1 MSASSAVRSTKRV
14 TRRLPAA
21 VVTGSLAL
29 SAFMSTPAFAD
40 TAAVDAKTVKA
51 VKHDDGNPIADVA
64 KKMAAKI
71 TAETKARMA
80 KDNPVIAAAFAEMD
94 RGAPGND
101 RVRNRTAQ
109 ILVDQV
115 RELAAQNPT
124 AGIANKAAMA
134 SPFPVKETFSGA
146 SAPDWKL
153 AGSAKLD
160 GGWLQ
165 LTPAENDKKGVAL
178 LQKAFP
184 STQGFTVEFDYA
196 AHGGTKFSDGHTG
209 FDHYGDG
216 FSAFLIDGAK
226 DSEPGA
232 TGPGLGYSC
241 AFCKPGDPRPAPREG
256 VTGGYIGVGFDE
268 YGNYAGDAAG
278 NGHGTEPFGGYD
290 NALGYSPDSV
300 SVRGSGD
307 KNTGFEYLTGTKPGA
322 GIEGDRAAGKKVKLS
337 YDGKGKL
344 TVTLNGKVVIK
355 DFDITKG
362 KGQAALPSTLKLGF
376 GASTGGATRNYEI
389 RNVVIDAPADLGMVK
404 TGTAKVKEGGKVSYT
419 LTVTNKGPANA
430 MGAMV
435 ADTVPAPVFGV
446 TYKCA
451 ASMGAKCGA
460 GSSGSGNKI
469 NAKVDVPVGG
479 KVTFTIT
486 GTASRAGKVVNTAK
500 VTPPPTVTDPNLK
513 DNTSTTTTTVDK
525 SDKPKP
531 KPDGGGH
538 KPGHG
543 IK

>member
-1 MSASSAVRSTKRV
+1 V

-29 SAFMSTPAFAD
+29 AAFMSSPAFAD
-40 TAAVDAKTVKA
+40 TASVDTAKTVPYDSGSAA
-51 VKHDDGNPIADVA
+51 VPAPTPAPADN
-64 KKMAAKI
+64 AA
-71 TAETKARMA
+71 
-80 KDNPVIAAAFAEMD
+80 
-94 RGAPGND
+94 
-101 RVRNRTAQ
+101 RNRVAQ
-109 ILVDQV
+109 ELVDSV
-115 RELAAQNPT
+115 RKLAAQGPART
-124 AGIANKAAMA
+124 FSSKAALA
-134 SPFPVKETFSGA
+134 SPFPVKETFSGS

-153 AGSAKLD
+153 DGSAKLD
-160 GGWLQ
+160 GGWLK
-165 LTPAENDKKGVAL
+165 LTPAETDKKGVAL

-196 AHGGTKFSDGHTG
+196 AYGGTKFTDGHTG

-216 FSAFLIDGAK
+216 FSAFLIDGGK
-226 DSEPGA
+226 DTAAGA

-241 AFCKPGDPRPAPREG
+241 AFCKPGDPRPAPRPG

-278 NGHGTEPFGGYD
+278 NGHGSEPFGGFD

-307 KNTGFEYLTGTKPGA
+307 MNSGFEYLTGTKPGA
-322 GIEGDRAAGKKVKLS
+322 GIEGDRGAGKKVKLS

-344 TVTLNGKVVIK
+344 SVTLNGKVVIK
-355 DFDITKG
+355 DYDITKG
-362 KGQAALPSTLKLGF
+362 KGQTALPATLKLGF

-389 RNVVIDAPADLGMVK
+389 RNVVIDAPADLALVK

-430 MGAMV
+430 MGATV
-435 ADTVPAPVFGV
+435 TDAVPASIFGV

-451 ASMGAKCGA
+451 ASNGAKCGA
-460 GSSGSGNKI
+460 GASGSGNNI
-469 NAKVDVPVGG
+469 NGKVDIPVGG
-479 KVTFTIT
+479 KATIT
-486 GTASRAGKVVNTAK
+486 IMGTASRAGKVVNTAK
-500 VTPPPTVTDPNLK
+500 VTPPPTVTDPNPK
-513 DNTSTTTTTVDK
+513 DNTSTSTTTVDK
-525 SDKPKP
+525 DGKPKP

-538 KPGHG
+538 KPGYG
-543 IK
+543 MP

>member
-29 SAFMSTPAFAD
+29 TAFMSSPAFAD
-40 TAAVDAKTVKA
+40 TSSVATGTAASAKRDA
-51 VKHDDGNPIADVA
+51 DPIGALA
-64 KKMAAKI
+64 NKMAADI
-71 TAETKARMA
+71 AREVADEFAAEAQKGAVPA
-80 KDNPVIAAAFAEMD
+80 PVPAPADNA
-94 RGAPGND
+94 N
-101 RVRNRTAQ
+101 RNRTAQ
-109 ILVDQV
+109 ELVDSV
-115 RELAAQNPT
+115 RELAAQGPDR
-124 AGIANKAAMA
+124 ALGSKAAMA

-146 SAPDWKL
+146 TAPDWKL
-153 AGSAKLD
+153 DGSAKLD
-160 GGWLQ
+160 GGWLK
-165 LTPAENDKKGVAL
+165 LTPAETDKKGVAL

-196 AHGGTKFSDGHTG
+196 AYGGTKFTDGHTG

-226 DSEPGA
+226 DSGPGA

-278 NGHGTEPFGGYD
+278 NGHGSEPFGGFD
-290 NALGYSPDSV
+290 NALGYSPDTV

-307 KNTGFEYLTGTKPGA
+307 KNTGFEYLTGTKPGV
-322 GIEGDRAAGKKVKLS
+322 GIEGDRGAGKKVKLS

-344 TVTLNGKVVIK
+344 SVTLNGKVVIK
-355 DFDITKG
+355 DYDITKG
-362 KGQAALPSTLKLGF
+362 KGQTALPATLKLGF

-389 RNVVIDAPADLGMVK
+389 RNVVINAPADLGLKK
-404 TGTAKVKEGGKVSYT
+404 TGTAKVVSGGKVTYT

-430 MGAMV
+430 MGA
-435 ADTVPAPVFGV
+435 TVVDAVPSSIVGT

-451 ASMGAKCGA
+451 ATMGAKCGA
-460 GSSGSGNKI
+460 GSSGSGNNI
-469 NAKVDVPVGG
+469 NAKVDIPVGG
-479 KVTFTIT
+479 KATIT
-486 GTASRAGKVVNTAK
+486 IMGTASKAGNVVNTAK
-500 VTPPPTVTDPNLK
+500 VTPPPTVTDPNPK
-513 DNTSTTTTTVDK
+513 DNTSTTTTTVTKKTPDK
-525 SDKPKP
+525 KP
-531 KPDGGGH
+531 KPDGGGGH

-543 IK
+543 MP